1 MIRLLDASNDE
12 CVQYI
17 WFMAVNND
25 FFSLNL
31 YDVLL
36 RRGVDKQKLD
46 QRYEQYQKY
55 ETKRREEKF
64 KDQDK
69 EANVLKKKKWWKKG
83 KH

>member
-25 FFSLNL
+25 FFSLDL

-36 RRGVDKQKLD
+36 RRVVDKQKLD
-46 QRYEQYQKY
+46 QKY

>member
-12 CVQYI
+12 CVQYN

-46 QRYEQYQKY
+46 QKY